1 MKTKTARTGRSSTA
15 ATPQKAVPRKAAPR
29 RRPQNG
35 AAHTPVATR
44 NAILDVAEALFA
56 ENGIATTSLRSI
68 LLAANV
74 NVAAGHYHFGSKEA
88 IIEEVIRRRS
98 ESLVRARDRHLKKA
112 LEVENRQ
119 ERLKAI
125 LRAFFEPG
133 FLGGGETR
141 ETAYRFA
148 KMRSRLSMENTES
161 SKRIFAKYFNA
172 SNRRFV
178 EALSVTCPSMSRD
191 EIYWR
196 YHIMLGA
203 INYTINTPSRIQILS
218 KGACDPTDLDA
229 ALENLVKAIAPTF
242 VV

>member
-1 MKTKTARTGRSSTA
+1 MTAKTQQGKRSPTTRARSAGEVQSRPRRLPASATAR
-15 ATPQKAVPRKAAPR
+15 
-29 RRPQNG
+29 RPD
-35 AAHTPVATR
+35 ATR

-56 ENGIATTSLRSI
+56 ENGIAATSLRSI
-68 LLAANV
+68 LMAARV
-74 NVAAGHYHFGSKEA
+74 NVAAAHYHFGSKEA
-88 IIEEVIRRRS
+88 IVEEVIKRRA
-98 ESLVRARDRHLKKA
+98 ENLVRARDQALKQALAIEDRH
-112 LEVENRQ
+112 

-133 FLGGGETR
+133 FLGGGESR
-141 ETAYRFA
+141 ETATRFA
-148 KMRSRLSMENTES
+148 KVRSRLSMENTDF

-178 EALSVTCPSMSRD
+178 EALVKTCPTMSRD

-196 YHIMLGA
+196 YHVMLGA

-229 ALENLVKAIAPTF
+229 ALEHLVAALAPTF

>member
-1 MKTKTARTGRSSTA
+1 MKA
-15 ATPQKAVPRKAAPR
+15 ATERGKPLRAGRLRASDAAGRGLTRPTVASARKPD
-29 RRPQNG
+29 
-35 AAHTPVATR
+35 ATR

-68 LLAANV
+68 LLAAKV
-74 NVAAGHYHFGSKEA
+74 NVAAAHYHFGSKEA
-88 IIEEVIRRRS
+88 IVEEVIRRRA
-98 ESLVRARDRHLKKA
+98 ENLVRSRDLALKRA
-112 LEVENRQ
+112 LEVEDRQ

-148 KMRSRLSMENTES
+148 KVRSRLSMENTEF
-161 SKRIFAKYFNA
+161 SKRVFAKYFNA

-178 EALSVTCPSMSRD
+178 EALVKTCPTMSRKD
-191 EIYWR
+191 IYWR
-196 YHIMLGA
+196 YHVMLGV

-218 KGACDPTDLDA
+218 RGACDPTDLDA
-229 ALENLVKAIAPTF
+229 ASEHLVAALAPTF
-242 VV
+242 AV